1 DRVVG
6 VHYDS
11 GEVSHGVVFGPGL
24 RRISLHRQSHL
35 AKKSY
40 ESEVYTAT
48 YCSRHSARSS
58 SGQFACRAG
67 RGGGLDGTAQVVV
80 RVEGAQLREAGPRR
94 RGERSTA
101 SSDAP
106 GGAGGEVLP
115 ESLLRHSPTGAA
127 DRAAVSFPTA

>member
-58 SGQFACRAG
+58 FGQFACRPG
-67 RGGGLDGTAQVVV
+67 RGGGLDGTAQVGV

-94 RGERSTA
+94 RGYRSMA
-101 SSDAP
+101 SSDTTRSARGSGLAREP
-106 GGAGGEVLP
+106 TQVLP
-115 ESLLRHSPTGAA
+115 ESLLRHSPTGA
-127 DRAAVSFPTA
+127 